1 MQNTGIQ
8 YLKYVWNLQ
17 SLLESFDMWVFR
29 SLEFLKLFILK
40 FACIP
45 WRDFSTQ
52 RETFRFQSQNE
63 NDSTTQALNL
73 RVVRLQ

>member
-17 SLLESFDMWVFR
+17 SLLASFDMWVFR
-29 SLEFLKLFILK
+29 SLEFLELFILK

-45 WRDFSTQ
+45 WGDFSTQ
-52 RETFRFQSQNE
+52 RPL
-63 NDSTTQALNL
+63 DSNPKTKMI
-73 RVVRLQ
+73 VRREFLICE